1 MPEAYKF
8 TGTQTLGYFAYG
20 DVSTGRMLVADPG
33 GSYQIRACEEGLAVP
48 PPDGRWVT
56 AEAPSAPSW
65 SPPPVPD
72 LEPALTATTG
82 TEGSE
87 A

>member
-1 MPEAYKF
+1 MPEAFKF
-8 TGTQTLGYFAYG
+8 TGTQTLGYFSWT
-20 DVSTGRMLVADPG
+20 DLETQQMLVAEPG
-33 GSYQIRACEEGLAVP
+33 GTYRMRATEQGLAVP

-56 AEAPSAPSW
+56 AEAPDAPSW

-72 LEPALTATTG
+72 PEPALSVPAEP
-82 TEGSE
+82 EGSE

>member
-33 GSYQIRACEEGLAVP
+33 ESYQIRACEEGLAVP

-56 AEAPSAPSW
+56 ADAPP
-65 SPPPVPD
+65 SPPPVPSFTAPKQPVTV
-72 LEPALTATTG
+72 PAS